1 MIKEIIN
8 EIKDK
13 KSNGQKTDS
22 DIDKIKKL
30 EKEAEKYIAMA
41 KSKMFKTI
49 VSKKFSLSYNK
60 DFYIKS
66 FKPEY
71 NFKFDGK
78 DMENFLTSYKY
89 YNIKNK
95 KTEYFKAFDLLKHLR
110 YGLIYKY
117 DLNAKK
123 GWYNPP
129 TDQITFKISENEKNI
144 EVSCQKTKNKTYIN
158 YLYSWANGL
167 VVIDTLNQK
176 LISSLTGWLQ
186 IFRRILEGLDGF
198 TQAETFK
205 VLREAFASY
214 FLNKPNALVISHVKN
229 YQKLSDRD
237 KRLVYFIVTEDR
249 YLTANF
255 AYRKHFY
262 VGEQLKNSYQDN
274 FISKC
279 AKPNGQISNRN
290 ISIYDT
296 TDIGTIPYI
305 RLYRYTLTNTFPTDN
320 IWFNDLYDFNFPK
333 IIKLTNENYDYLDKQ
348 NDIVITLYEF
358 TKSEFSYSLTTTNL
372 NTIKKFN
379 NFDDELKDINIEVA
393 KTSYEHSYFLY
404 DNNSLIRENF
414 VSELNKRV
422 YLIGSIS
429 FYEEIN
435 ETGKSF
441 LIRNETKLKFDVKK
455 NQVIENFNFNLSHT
469 NASGKILL
477 KTDEIQNPM
486 IIGTEKLT
494 RNGQKRKM
502 VEVID
507 TIIVKALQSYDKY
520 STLNPLEINLNSNYL
535 SKIIHDYKGF
545 TFEVRLINVL
555 FSSSLEND
563 TQNIFI
569 VCHNLNSAKKA
580 LINNKIYSL
589 LEIINLNEIKQ
600 WSEMKGKSLY
610 VNAKI
615 DDSHYMQN
623 AKHFGFKFKS
633 SFPTEF
639 LEFTCEFLD
648 DKADQ
653 IKFADGENKV
663 PIIDLQIDILK

>member
-1 MIKEIIN
+1 M
-8 EIKDK
+8 
-13 KSNGQKTDS
+13 
-22 DIDKIKKL
+22 
-30 EKEAEKYIAMA
+30 
-41 KSKMFKTI
+41 
-49 VSKKFSLSYNK
+49 
-60 DFYIKS
+60 
-66 FKPEY
+66 
-71 NFKFDGK
+71 
-78 DMENFLTSYKY
+78 
-89 YNIKNK
+89 
-95 KTEYFKAFDLLKHLR
+95 
-110 YGLIYKY
+110 
-117 DLNAKK
+117 
-123 GWYNPP
+123 
-129 TDQITFKISENEKNI
+129 
-144 EVSCQKTKNKTYIN
+144 
-158 YLYSWANGL
+158 
-167 VVIDTLNQK
+167 
-176 LISSLTGWLQ
+176 
-186 IFRRILEGLDGF
+186 
-198 TQAETFK
+198 
-205 VLREAFASY
+205 REAFASY
-214 FLNKPNALVISHVKN
+214 FLNKPNALVISHIEN

-237 KRLVYFIVTEDR
+237 KGLVYFIVTEDG
-249 YLTANF
+249 YLTVNF
-255 AYRKHFY
+255 GYRKHFY

-274 FISKC
+274 FILKC
-279 AKPNGQISNRN
+279 AKPNDQISNRN

-296 TDIGTIPYI
+296 TDIGMIPYI
-305 RLYRYTLTNTFPTDN
+305 RLYRYTLMNTFPTDN
-320 IWFNDLYDFNFPK
+320 IWFNYLSFTIYDDFNFPK

-348 NDIVITLYEF
+348 IDIVITLDEF
-358 TKSEFSYSLTTTNL
+358 IKSEFSYSLTTTNL

-404 DNNSLIRENF
+404 DNSSLIRETF

-422 YLIGSIS
+422 YLISSIS
-429 FYEEIN
+429 FYKEVN

-441 LIRNETKLKFDVKK
+441 YIRNETKLKFDVKK

-477 KTDEIQNPM
+477 KKDEIQNLM

-520 STLNPLEINLNSNYL
+520 STLNPLEINLNYNYL

-563 TQNIFI
+563 AQNIFI

-589 LEIINLNEIKQ
+589 LGIINLNEIKQ
-600 WSEMKGKSLY
+600 WSEMKGKPLY

-653 IKFADGENKV
+653 IRFADGENKV